1 MPAITSG
8 AELVRKLKESGT
20 GEAKLLVARGV
31 LVARGAKATAG
42 DVLEAL
48 ALQFPGSLTV
58 AKAKSL
64 AAIGEWNPEDAKPA
78 PTIEDELLAEKP
90 ARTTGS
96 GIDRPGIGPV
106 VKEDAKPT
114 AGKK

>member
-1 MPAITSG
+1 MAAITSG
-8 AELVRKLKESGT
+8 AELVKKLKESGT

-58 AKAKSL
+58 AKAK
-64 AAIGEWNPEDAKPA
+64 AFAEVGEWNPESARPI
-78 PTIEDELLAEKP
+78 PTIEDELLTEKP
-90 ARTTGS
+90 ARTTGA

-106 VKEDAKPT
+106 VKEDARPT